1 MKIAVVEFSPSGG
14 LYQFALQ
21 MADAYAAEGHEVELI
36 TGPDPELL
44 PRQPGV
50 RLRAV
55 LPTWHPAADEPAWL
69 RSGPGAILRKA
80 RRGVRAGRLVLAW
93 LRLAV
98 LLRRS
103 RPDVVQWAEWR
114 FALDGWWVRRIVDR
128 LGRGGHGPVHADVA
142 HTPKPFEEQRTSGE
156 LYRMSSPLLRALGSA
171 YAVMDVVLVLGESA
185 RRDLLDTF
193 PDLRRVEVIP
203 HGDEGIFSPDS
214 TGSTDTGS
222 TDTSDPGRPSDQP
235 ERILFF
241 GTLARYKGLD
251 LLLEAFALVR
261 VERPDAQ
268 LVIAGAV
275 ADVDL
280 DDLRT
285 SAQRVGGVELRAGYV
300 PAGAVAGL
308 VAGSRAVV
316 APYLIANQSGV
327 VHLAQTFA
335 RPVVATDV
343 GDLGVA
349 VRNDETG
356 LLVPPGDARALAAA
370 LLRVLADGTVADRLG
385 AAGLERSRA
394 SASWKTVAE
403 RVLPI
408 YAELLGARS

>member
-21 MADAYAAEGHEVELI
+21 MADAYAAEGHAVELI

-44 PRQPGV
+44 PRQAGV
-50 RLRAV
+50 RLRPV

-69 RSGPGAILRKA
+69 RSGPGAVLRKA

-93 LRLAV
+93 MRLAV
-98 LLRRS
+98 LLGRS

-128 LGRGGHGPVHADVA
+128 LGRGGRGPVHADVA

-156 LYRMSSPLLRALGSA
+156 LYRMSTPLLRALGSA
-171 YAVMDVVLVLGESA
+171 YAAMDVVLVLGESA

-193 PDLRRVEVIP
+193 PDLQRVEVIP
-203 HGDEGIFSPDS
+203 HGDEGIFS
-214 TGSTDTGS
+214 TDTAEV
-222 TDTSDPGRPSDQP
+222 GRPSDQP

-261 VERPDAQ
+261 SDRPEAE

-285 SAQRVGGVELRAGYV
+285 AVQRVGGVELRAGYV

-308 VAGSRAVV
+308 VASTRAVV
-316 APYLIANQSGV
+316 APYVVANQSGV

-349 VRNDETG
+349 VRDEETG
-356 LLVPPGDARALAAA
+356 LLVPPANARALADA
-370 LLRVLADGTVADRLG
+370 LLRVLVDGTLADRLG
-385 AAGLERSRA
+385 AAGLARSRA

-403 RVLPI
+403 QVLPI
-408 YAELLGARS
+408 YAELLAGRDS

>member
-1 MKIAVVEFSPSGG
+1 M
-14 LYQFALQ
+14 
-21 MADAYAAEGHEVELI
+21 
-36 TGPDPELL
+36 
-44 PRQPGV
+44 
-50 RLRAV
+50 
-55 LPTWHPAADEPAWL
+55 
-69 RSGPGAILRKA
+69 
-80 RRGVRAGRLVLAW
+80 
-93 LRLAV
+93 RLAV
-98 LLRRS
+98 LLGRS

-128 LGRGGHGPVHADVA
+128 LGHGGRGPVHADVA

-156 LYRMSSPLLRALGSA
+156 LYRMSTPLLRALGSA
-171 YAVMDVVLVLGESA
+171 YAAMDVVLVLGESA

-193 PDLRRVEVIP
+193 PDLQRVEVIP
-203 HGDEGIFSPDS
+203 HGDEGIFS
-214 TGSTDTGS
+214 TDTAEV
-222 TDTSDPGRPSDQP
+222 GRPSDQP

-261 VERPDAQ
+261 SDRPEAE

-285 SAQRVGGVELRAGYV
+285 AVQRVGGVELRAGYV

-308 VAGSRAVV
+308 VASTRAVV
-316 APYLIANQSGV
+316 APYVVANQSGV

-349 VRNDETG
+349 VRDEETG
-356 LLVPPGDARALAAA
+356 LLVPPANARALADA
-370 LLRVLADGTVADRLG
+370 LLRVLVDGTLADRLG
-385 AAGLERSRA
+385 AAGAERSRA

-403 RVLPI
+403 QVLPI
-408 YAELLGARS
+408 YAELLAGRDS